1 MANLKINGKD
11 YFYDEGT
18 KFEYVAKDFQSQY
31 DSDIVLVVENNKI
44 RELSKSVSKDAELSF
59 IDLHDDTGHKAYVR
73 TAMMTLIKA
82 TYDVLTK
89 DLVSKIKVEFGIGHG
104 YYLEVI
110 LKDGTITCE
119 MSDKIKKR
127 MQELIEADRVITKR
141 SYSKDE
147 AIKIFEKN
155 GMEDKVR
162 LFNFRRSS
170 FINIYCLDDYYDY
183 YYGYML
189 PSTGYIKAFDLMQYE
204 NGLMLLLPGKSQPSK
219 IDFFEPR
226 EKLFATLQAS
236 NNWGQMLNIENV
248 GMLNEK
254 ICTNEINDMILVAE
268 SLQEARIAEIAK
280 NIIDRGD
287 VKFVLIA
294 GPSSSGKTSFSH
306 RLSNQLRTYGKRP
319 HPIAMDNYYVGRD
332 CIPLD
337 ENGEKDFECLEAI
350 DIEQF
355 NKDMSGLLKG
365 EEVSMPTYNFK
376 TGLREYNGNTLKL
389 GNNDILVIEG
399 IHGLN
404 PKSSELLP
412 DESKYKIFISALT
425 TLNIDDHN
433 RIPTTDARLLRRIV
447 RDSRTRGTSA
457 KNTIAMWPSVRRGE
471 EKYIFPFQE
480 GADVIFNSA
489 LVYELAALKIYA
501 EPQLFNIKRGEPEYF
516 EAHRLLKFLEYFI
529 GIDSSAV
536 PNNSLCREFIGGSY
550 FNV

>member
-44 RELSKSVSKDAELSF
+44 RELSKSVTKDAELSF

>member
-1 MANLKINGKD
+1 MAKLIIEGQE
-11 YFYDEGT
+11 YEYDEGT
-18 KFEYVAKDFQSQY
+18 KFEYVAKDFQAKY
-31 DSDIVLVVENNKI
+31 DSTISLVIENNKI
-44 RELSKSVSKDAELSF
+44 RELSKSVSKDAEISF
-59 IDLHDDTGHKAYVR
+59 IDLHDDTGHKTYVR
-73 TAMMTLIKA
+73 TALMILIKSI
-82 TYDVLTK
+82 YDVLGREQVTK
-89 DLVSKIKVEFGIGHG
+89 VKVEFGIGHG
-104 YYLEVI
+104 YYVEVI
-110 LKDGTITCE
+110 LTDGTVTCE
-119 MSDKIKKR
+119 MTEKISAR
-127 MQELIEADRVITKR
+127 MKALIDADRVITKR

-147 AIKIFEKN
+147 AIKLFEKN
-155 GMEDKVR
+155 GMMDKVR
-162 LFNFRRSS
+162 LFSYRRSS
-170 FINIYCLDDYYDY
+170 FINVYCLDDYYDY
-183 YYGYML
+183 YYGYMF

-204 NGLMLLLPGKSQPSK
+204 NGVMLLLPGKSDPDK

-226 EKLFATLQAS
+226 EKLFGTLRAS
-236 NNWGQMLNIENV
+236 NEWGQMLDIENV
-248 GMLNEK
+248 GMLNER
-254 ICTNEINDMILVAE
+254 ICTGEINDMILVAE
-268 SLQEARIAEIAK
+268 SLQEAKIAEIAK
-280 NIIDRGD
+280 DIIDRGD

-306 RLSNQLRTYGKRP
+306 RLSNQLRTYGKKP

-332 CIPLD
+332 RIPLD
-337 ENGEKDFECLEAI
+337 ENGQKDFECLEAI
-350 DIEQF
+350 DIPQF
-355 NKDMSGLLKG
+355 NDDMSRLLKG
-365 EEVSMPTYNFK
+365 EVVKMPTYNFK
-376 TGLREYNGNTLKL
+376 TGQREYNGNTLVL

-433 RIPTTDARLLRRIV
+433 RIPTTDARLLRRLV

-457 KNTIAMWPSVRRGE
+457 KDTIAMWPSVRRGE

-501 EPQLFNIKRGEPEYF
+501 EPQLFNIKRGDPEYF

>member
-319 HPIAMDNYYVGRD
+319 HPIAMDNYYIGRD

-355 NKDMSGLLKG
+355 NKDMSGLLNG
-365 EEVSMPTYNFK
+365 EEVPMPTYNFK